1 MIKQHIFS
9 AFISMFFFSC
19 ITTGQKK
26 EGNDSNPSLVQVK
39 EVEGQYSFYINSEKF
54 EIKGVGINYADGHDF
69 EALHK
74 AGGNAFRTWT
84 VKNAEQELAAAEKY
98 NFMVAMGISIG
109 KELYGFDYNDTEAVA
124 KQFEKVKTIIKKYKN
139 HPNVLCW
146 VVGNELN
153 LLFNEDETLKAVN
166 PKVYD
171 AMADIVDFI
180 HQEDPNHPVT
190 LTFAGVIEEHLKV
203 ALERCPQVDIVSV
216 QVYGDLEN
224 VEESMKN
231 TGIQKPYMI
240 TEFGPMGFWEMPKTA
255 WNREIEEVSGPKAD
269 GILKRIEKGLINNKS
284 GRCLG
289 GFAFEWG
296 QKQERT
302 PTWYGM
308 FHKDGSQTETIDN
321 LTKLWTGKYPENRAP
336 RVDSLFLDGKKATDN
351 VYLKP
356 DQKYTAEVF
365 ASEPDNDTLVYKWVI
380 SKEVITRSQGG
391 EKEIEPPAVI
401 VKVISD
407 KGDTFNFITPQ
418 EGEYRILV
426 YVYDNKGKAGG
437 GNIPFM
443 VKK

>member
-1 MIKQHIFS
+1 MKRHHIFLILICS
-9 AFISMFFFSC
+9 FILSR
-19 ITTGQKK
+19 TATGQKSD
-26 EGNDSNPSLVQVK
+26 NIPSQVK
-39 EVEGQYSFYINSEKF
+39 VKAEDGAYNFFVNGEKF
-54 EIKGVGINYADGHDF
+54 ELKGVGINYADGHDF
-69 EALHK
+69 EALYK

-84 VKNAEQELAAAEKY
+84 VKNAEEELAAAKKY
-98 NFMVAMGISIG
+98 GFMVAMGISIG
-109 KELYGFDYNDTEAVA
+109 KELYGFDYNDRKAVA
-124 KQFEKVKTIIKKYKN
+124 KQFKKVKAIIKRYKN

-153 LLFNEDETLKAVN
+153 LLFNKNGTLRPVN

-171 AMADIVDFI
+171 SLADIVDFI
-180 HQEDPNHPVT
+180 HKEDPNHPVT
-190 LTFAGVIEEHLKV
+190 ITFAGVIKEHLKV
-203 ALERCPQVDIVSV
+203 ALERCPQIDIVSV

-224 VEESMKN
+224 VEERMKN

-240 TEFGPMGFWEMPKTA
+240 TEFGPMGFWEMPKTE

-269 GILKRIEKGLINNKS
+269 GILKRIQKGIINNAS
-284 GRCLG
+284 GKCLG

-321 LTKLWTGKYPENRAP
+321 LTKLWTGKHPENRAP
-336 RVDSLFLDGKKATDN
+336 RVDSILLDGKKATDN
-351 VYLKP
+351 IYLKP
-356 DQKYTAEVF
+356 NQKYTAQLF
-365 ASEPDNDTLVYKWVI
+365 ASDPNNDILTYKWVV

-391 EKEIEPPAVI
+391 EKEIEPPRVS
-401 VKVISD
+401 VEVLKD
-407 KGDTFNFITPQ
+407 EDGTFTFVTPKN
-418 EGEYRILV
+418 GEYRILG

-443 VKK
+443 VKNN

>member
-1 MIKQHIFS
+1 MRKHSFLLILIYT
-9 AFISMFFFSC
+9 FFFSC

-26 EGNDSNPSLVQVK
+26 GNDLSTSSFVEIK
-39 EVEGQYSFYINSEKF
+39 EVDGQYNFYVNDEVF
-54 EIKGVGINYADGHDF
+54 EIKGVGINYTDGHDF
-69 EALHK
+69 EALDK

-84 VKNAEQELAAAEKY
+84 VKNAGAELAAAEKY
-98 NFMVAMGISIG
+98 GFMVAMGISIG
-109 KELYGFDYNDTEAVA
+109 KELYGFDYNDKKAVA
-124 KQFEKVKTIIKKYKN
+124 KQFKEVKAIVKRYKN

-153 LLFNEDETLKAVN
+153 LLFNKNGTLRPVN

-171 AMADIVDFI
+171 AMADIVNFI
-180 HQEDPNHPVT
+180 HKEDPNHPVT
-190 LTFAGVIEEHLKV
+190 MTFAGVIDEHLKV
-203 ALERCPQVDIVSV
+203 ALERCPQIDIVSV

-224 VEESMKN
+224 VEERMKN

-240 TEFGPMGFWEMPKTA
+240 TEFGPMGFWEMPKTV

-269 GILKRIEKGLINNKS
+269 GILKRIKKGLINNTS
-284 GRCLG
+284 GKCLG

-336 RVDSLFLDGKKATDN
+336 RVDSLWLDGKKATDN
-351 VYLKP
+351 IYLKP
-356 DQKYTAEVF
+356 NQKYTAQVF
-365 ASEPDNDTLVYKWVI
+365 ASEPDNDTLVYKWVV
-380 SKEVITRSQGG
+380 SKEVIKRSQGG
-391 EKEIEPPAVI
+391 EKELEPPVI
-401 VKVISD
+401 NIEVLVD
-407 KGDTFNFITPQ
+407 KEGKFTFLAPK

-443 VKK
+443 VKR

>member
-1 MIKQHIFS
+1 MMKKHIFLTL
-9 AFISMFFFSC
+9 INLLFFSC
-19 ITTGQKK
+19 IITSQKK
-26 EGNDSNPSLVQVK
+26 ENKNNKPSMVEVK
-39 EVEGQYSFYINSEKF
+39 EVEGQYNFFVNEEKF

-98 NFMVAMGISIG
+98 GFMVAMGISIG
-109 KELYGFDYNDTEAVA
+109 KELYGFDYNDRRAVA
-124 KQFEKVKTIIKKYKN
+124 EQFKKVKAIIKRYKN

-153 LLFNEDETLKAVN
+153 LLFNENGTLRPVN

-171 AMADIVDFI
+171 AMADIIDFI
-180 HQEDPNHPVT
+180 HKEDPNHPVT
-190 LTFAGVIEEHLKV
+190 ITFAGVIKEHLKI
-203 ALERCPQVDIVSV
+203 ALERCPQIDMVSV

-224 VEESMKN
+224 VEERMKN

-240 TEFGPMGFWEMPKTA
+240 TEFGPMGFWEMPKTE
-255 WNREIEEVSGPKAD
+255 WNREIEEISGPKAD
-269 GILKRIEKGLINNKS
+269 GILNRIQKGLINNKS
-284 GRCLG
+284 GKCLG

-321 LTKLWTGKYPENRAP
+321 LTKLWTGKYPENQAP
-336 RVDSLFLDGKKATDN
+336 RVDSLLLDGKKATEN

-356 DQKYTAEVF
+356 KQKYTAQVF
-365 ASEPDNDTLVYKWVI
+365 ASEPDNDTLVYKWVV

-391 EKEIEPPAVI
+391 EKELEPPVI
-401 VKVISD
+401 NIEVLLD
-407 KGDTFNFITPQ
+407 KEGKFTFLAPK

>member
-1 MIKQHIFS
+1 MKQHIFL
-9 AFISMFFFSC
+9 ALICILFFSC
-19 ITTGQKK
+19 ITTSQKK
-26 EGNDSNPSLVQVK
+26 GDSDSGPSLVEVK
-39 EVEGQYSFYINSEKF
+39 EVEGNYDFYVNGNKF
-54 EIKGVGINYADGHDF
+54 EVKGVGINYVDGHDF

-74 AGGNAFRTWT
+74 AGGNAFRTWR
-84 VKNAEQELAAAEKY
+84 VNNAEQELAAAKKY
-98 NFMVAMGISIG
+98 NFMVAIGISIG

-124 KQFEKVKTIIKKYKN
+124 KQFEKVKNIIKKYKN

-153 LLFNEDETLKAVN
+153 LLFNEDGTLKPVN

-190 LTFAGVIEEHLKV
+190 LTFAGVIDEHLKE
-203 ALERCPQVDIVSV
+203 ALERCPKIDIVSV

-224 VEESMKN
+224 VEERIKN
-231 TGIQKPYMI
+231 TGIKKPYMI

-269 GILKRIEKGLINNKS
+269 GILNRIHKGLINNNS
-284 GRCLG
+284 GKCLG

-321 LTKLWTGKYPENRAP
+321 LTKLWTEKYPENRAP
-336 RVDSLFLDGKKATDN
+336 RVDSLLLDGKKAVHN

-356 DQKYTAEVF
+356 NQKYTAEVF
-365 ASEPDNDTLVYKWVI
+365 ASEPDNDSLVYKWVV
-380 SKEVITRSQGG
+380 SKEVIKRSQGG
-391 EKEIEPPAVI
+391 EKEIEPPI
-401 VKVISD
+401 VSVEVLSD
-407 KGDTFNFITPQ
+407 QDGKFTFLAPK

-437 GNIPFM
+437 GNVPFM
-443 VKK
+443 VKR